1 MIENDGEK
9 IEYKI
14 VLYGDNY
21 AGTTSLFGRYI
32 NNSFDPNYY
41 TYQNHFLE
49 KKVSLDNQKQVL
61 VRFWDIYHYERYR
74 SFNKIYFKGANG
86 FMLTYDI
93 TNRRSF
99 DTMKELLNQIIEYSD
114 EIIPIALVAC
124 KIDLFIE
131 EQISREEGE
140 EFAEEHGLIFYET
153 SAKEEH
159 NVDFCFNDF
168 INIIIPRNDNKT
180 NDIINIKKERPPKKG
195 CLK

>member
-1 MIENDGEK
+1 
-9 IEYKI
+9 
-14 VLYGDNY
+14 
-21 AGTTSLFGRYI
+21 
-32 NNSFDPNYY
+32 
-41 TYQNHFLE
+41 
-49 KKVSLDNQKQVL
+49 
-61 VRFWDIYHYERYR
+61 
-74 SFNKIYFKGANG
+74 
-86 FMLTYDI
+86 MLTYDI